1 MIGSDVVLKL
11 RILDI
16 LEEQG
21 KTKYWLCKRLE
32 MTYTNFNNIV
42 NNNTSSIKFDTLERI
57 SNLLEVPVG
66 ELFEQTP
73 DESDM

>member
-11 RILDI
+11 RILEI

-42 NNNTSSIKFDTLERI
+42 NNNTSSIKFATLERI
-57 SNLLEVPVG
+57 SILLEVPVG

>member
-1 MIGSDVVLKL
+1 
-11 RILDI
+11 
-16 LEEQG
+16 
-21 KTKYWLCKRLE
+21 

>member
-1 MIGSDVVLKL
+1 MLKL
-11 RILDI
+11 RILEI

-66 ELFEQTP
+66 ELFEQTRG
-73 DESDM
+73 ESDM

>member
-1 MIGSDVVLKL
+1 MLKL
-11 RILDI
+11 RILNI

-21 KTKYWLCKRLE
+21 KTKYWLCKRLG
-32 MTYTNFNNIV
+32 MTYVNFNNIV

-66 ELFEQTP
+66 ELFIQTTNE
-73 DESDM
+73 DNKENS

>member
-11 RILDI
+11 RILEI

-66 ELFEQTP
+66 ELFEQTRG
-73 DESDM
+73 ESDM